1 MTDLDVH
8 LPAIATG
15 DADAFARW
23 LAGAE
28 GRLRASLA
36 SFAAAVDV
44 EAVLQESLL
53 RVWNTAPRLVPDGRP
68 NALVRFAV
76 RVARNAAVSEWRRLA
91 AGRVVPE
98 VELGGGEPGDP
109 LDPAA
114 AERALESGPADPWL
128 RERIRR
134 CHGELGGS
142 PARALAARL
151 GSGGLEHDREL
162 AAGVGMTL
170 NTFLQ
175 NVARAR
181 KLLAACLER
190 AGVRLAEVWS

>member
-1 MTDLDVH
+1 MIDLDEH

-36 SFAAAVDV
+36 SFAAEVDV

-98 VELGGGEPGDP
+98 VALGGGEPGDP
-109 LDPAA
+109 GDPAA
-114 AERALESGPADPWL
+114 AERALEAGPADPWL

-142 PARALAARL
+142 PARALGARL